1 VRFAG
6 DDVALYG
13 RSGLFDR
20 VLRRRG
26 KPGFAFRDTGEGA
39 EGGLEDVGEEAGA
52 LQLHAV
58 AGEAGGDLEDRV
70 PDVVGSVETLDEEG
84 LVLDDR
90 RNGVVAV
97 AKAHVVVVHGE
108 GAAAGAVLVGVV
120 HALVWFGWLAL
131 EVFVGLVHDAPPGV
145 NQ

>member
-1 VRFAG
+1 
-6 DDVALYG
+6 
-13 RSGLFDR
+13 
-20 VLRRRG
+20 
-26 KPGFAFRDTGEGA
+26 
-39 EGGLEDVGEEAGA
+39 
-52 LQLHAV
+52 
-58 AGEAGGDLEDRV
+58 V

-131 EVFVGLVHDAPPGV
+131 EVFVGLVHGGPPPGYGSVMSLKKLWLRMASDEVV
-145 NQ
+145 NTQLVILRSENVSG